1 MQNINDQLNT
11 VVKLFNNGEKQT
23 ALNKINILLSS
34 NKKNAG
40 LWLLH
45 AKICI
50 NLNEI
55 NKANSSLKKILNL
68 DLNNYEALKLI
79 YVNYL
84 KINKIDLAK
93 KYIDKLL
100 SDKNDNNNYEVFRD
114 KAFIEYSNKNY
125 SISEKYINKAL
136 NHNSEEVFGLN
147 ILGLLY
153 LEKNEILNAIEIFKK
168 SILINPKYAD
178 SYNNLGKCYIDLEK
192 LNLAYLNFKKAYKI
206 NPNSD
211 LPLINIANIL
221 SLKDKNKL
229 AIKFYEKAKKINPK
243 NQQVDK
249 NIIICNVRLKNFK
262 WVEEKFLNLQDSNNL
277 SHDLTLSYSYLLL
290 NKKNFKKGF
299 NYFDARL
306 STNEFPKK
314 NIYHYNIIKAVNRQ
328 KKIENNNKI
337 LIVKEQGIGDE
348 ILFSSMYN
356 DLIKNNFSNLKI
368 ECDHRL
374 LKIFKRSFGSNIFY
388 PFGHYS
394 GLKKNIKKFDNILYA
409 GSLTKYF
416 RKNEKDFITQPYIK
430 TLIKLDEN
438 FNLILS
444 DFKDKKKVGISWK
457 SVFNIFGG
465 LKSLK
470 LNDFKKLY
478 SDKRLFINLQYGD
491 TFTEVSEFRDNGKYI
506 YNFDNLDLFN
516 DFDSLIS
523 ILKNLDVFV
532 TVSNSTAH
540 FAGALGIPTILICPK
555 KSSTYYYW
563 DYEDGRTPWYDS
575 VSIIKFKKSIDYTMK
590 LVDDLIDKI

>member
-11 VVKLFNNGEKQT
+11 IVNLFNNGEKQK
-23 ALNKINILLSS
+23 ALNEINVLLSNN
-34 NKKNAG
+34 NKNMD
-40 LWLLH
+40 LLLLH

-50 NLNEI
+50 NLDEI
-55 NKANSSLKKILNL
+55 DKAISSLKKILNL
-68 DLNNYEALKLI
+68 DLNNYEALRLI

-100 SDKNDNNNYEVFRD
+100 TNKNNNYVVFRD
-114 KAFIEYSNKNY
+114 KAFIEYSKKNY
-125 SISEKYINKAL
+125 LVSETYINKAL
-136 NHNSEEVFGLN
+136 NYNSEEVFGLN

-153 LEKNEILNAIEIFKK
+153 LEKDEILNAMEIFKK
-168 SILINPKYAD
+168 SILINPQYTD

-229 AIKFYEKAKKINPK
+229 AIKFYEKAKKINPN
-243 NQQVDK
+243 NQQADE
-249 NIIICNVRLKNFK
+249 NIIICNVRLKNFE
-262 WVEEKFLNLQDSNNL
+262 WVEDKFLNLQDSSNL
-277 SHDLTLSYSYLLL
+277 SDDLILSYSYLLL

-299 NYFDARL
+299 GYFDARL
-306 STNEFPKK
+306 NTKEFPKK
-314 NIYHYNIIKAVNRQ
+314 NRYHYNIIKTVNKQ
-328 KKIENNNKI
+328 KKLENSNKI
-337 LIVKEQGIGDE
+337 LIVKEQGVGDE

-356 DLIKNNFSNLKI
+356 DLIKNNSSNLKI
-368 ECDHRL
+368 ECDERL
-374 LKIFKRSFGSNIFY
+374 LKIFKRSFNSDIFF

-394 GLKKNIKKFDNILYA
+394 ASKKSVEQFDNILYA
-409 GSLTKYF
+409 GSLTKHF
-416 RKNEKDFITQPYIK
+416 RKSEKDFTTKPYIK
-430 TLIKLDEN
+430 TLGNLDN
-438 FNLILS
+438 KFNLKLS
-444 DFKDKKKVGISWK
+444 NFKDKKIIGISWK

-465 LKSLK
+465 LKSLE

-478 SDKRLFINLQYGD
+478 SDERLFVNLQYGD
-491 TFTEVSEFRDNGKYI
+491 SVKEVSEFKDSGKYI
-506 YNFDNLDLFN
+506 YNFNNVDLFN
-516 DFDSLIS
+516 DFDNLIS

-575 VSIIKFKKSIDYTMK
+575 ISIIKFKNSIDYTMK
-590 LVDDLIDKI
+590 LVDDLINKIS